1 MPKRWLDPKT
11 SIHALTFLENQ
22 FFTPCPYQEFL
33 IFCFTSI
40 FCHEIPL
47 PLGGVGGELD
57 TGATRCWEEE
67 SVSARESFCGF
78 WRNREANDPALAFPK
93 YLSPKPACPLAG
105 AFLPVLTTEF
115 GHFGAALDHPK
126 TPAAPM
132 GEATANC
139 RRATET
145 TQVSLLPR
153 PRQGGTVN
161 FRHHNIGSKEKERA
175 F

>member
-1 MPKRWLDPKT
+1 M
-11 SIHALTFLENQ
+11 
-22 FFTPCPYQEFL
+22 
-33 IFCFTSI
+33 
-40 FCHEIPL
+40 

-132 GEATANC
+132 GEAIANC

-153 PRQGGTVN
+153 PRQEGTVN
-161 FRHHNIGSKEKERA
+161 LHITTSEVMKKKGHFNFGWKQHRKLNGRYALTTIL
-175 F
+175 